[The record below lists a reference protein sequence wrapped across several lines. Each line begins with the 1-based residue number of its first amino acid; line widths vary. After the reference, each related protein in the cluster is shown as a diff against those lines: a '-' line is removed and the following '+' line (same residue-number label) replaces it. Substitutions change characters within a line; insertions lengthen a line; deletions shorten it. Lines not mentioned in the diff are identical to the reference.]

1 MLKYNFFHRT
11 CRPYLEVLPN
21 GFCKPYISN
30 QLVSVNDERARKN
43 DIYLHGVMR
52 MIKESFIKR
61 ERENLLQD
69 INSFVKSMFLL

>member
-1 MLKYNFFHRT
+1 MLKYNFFRRT